1 MKRIALF
8 DFDGTITRKDSL
20 FDFIAFVKGERKLWV
35 GMLALSPMLIQYK
48 LKLLS
53 NEEAKQRMLGY
64 FFSGMD
70 VQRFEKLGEEY
81 ALTKIDAIVR
91 PKAIEQI
98 VWHQAQ
104 GDTVVIVSASIR
116 CWLDAW
122 CKKHNIMLI
131 STELVKENG
140 KITGR
145 FSTRNC
151 YGKEK
156 IKRLKESFDLKSY
169 QYIYA
174 YGDSAGDK
182 ELLALADEKNYRPF
196 RD

>member
-53 NEEAKQRMLGY
+53 NEEAKQRMRSY

-81 ALTKIDAIVR
+81 ALTKIDTIVR
-91 PKAIEQI
+91 PKAKEKIL
-98 VWHQAQ
+98 WHQSQ

>member
-53 NEEAKQRMLGY
+53 NEEAKQRMRGY

-81 ALTKIDAIVR
+81 ALTKIDTIVR
-91 PKAIEQI
+91 PKAKEKIL
-98 VWHQAQ
+98 WHQSQ

-122 CKKHNIMLI
+122 CKKHNLMLI